1 MQVGVDVILDAH
13 REDLS
18 LNIHRWDNSL
28 VFLIRLKLHF
38 TRGVIYRKDHDKI
51 AKRLSISTHT
61 VRRHLKILH
70 KKGVLIE
77 DNLNYVCSRLT
88 EKKNKFS
95 TIKFT
100 KEMTTQEIKDLL
112 RAKVITE
119 NLHCQKFMIGLKE
132 DIGKKGSRKA
142 KISSKELKRIER
154 RQKKYFGGKNRIPK
168 TNERLVI
175 SDLTIAKWFNI
186 ARGTV
191 NRMKKRLKHL
201 GILIYRKHL
210 YQTSIHL
217 PNIAERYSEVNGK
230 EFFHR
235 GYFYKSITE
244 YIAPSLRIFG
254 RASNPLL

>member
-1 MQVGVDVILDAH
+1 MDAH
-13 REDLS
+13 RDDPS
-18 LNIHRWDNSL
+18 LNVYRWDNSL
-28 VFLIRLKLHF
+28 VFLIRLKLLF
-38 TRGVIYRKDHDKI
+38 RRGVICNKDHNEI
-51 AKRLSISTHT
+51 AKRLSVSVATSK
-61 VRRHLKILH
+61 RHVAILI
-70 KKGVLIE
+70 KKGLLKE
-77 DNLNYVCSRLT
+77 DNVNYVCLRLT

-95 TIKFT
+95 TIRFT
-100 KEMTTQEIKDLL
+100 KRMTAQEIKDLL

-132 DIGKKGSRKA
+132 DIGKKGCRKA
-142 KISSKELKRIER
+142 KFTRKEIKRIER

-186 ARGTV
+186 ARGTA
-191 NRMKKRLKHL
+191 NRMKRRLYNL

-217 PNIAERYSEVNGK
+217 PNLAERYSEVNGK

-244 YIAPSLRIFG
+244 YVIPKTDTFG
-254 RASNPLL
+254 RSAQSLTVV